1 MPVDSSADV
10 SRLELETRILYSL
23 LMPAA
28 RLAFRSHI
36 PLDRVTEMVTLAYL
50 SEMREAGLTLKESSS
65 VLGKSLRTVTN
76 IARRLR
82 EDFFAPE
89 EVFGLRRKVEL
100 QLTAGPATLAEL
112 MDAVAPTPRD
122 VLEEAV
128 TGLVNEGRAREVQQG
143 GRTRYEVTAPY
154 VNLVRGTLERRIDG
168 LNHLLG
174 AVYQAVDGRFLDR
187 DDSAFARVLTFS
199 ALPDKL
205 AELRQSIY
213 DRLRLA
219 TSDLE
224 EEALD
229 AGRADDRFSIV
240 LTVARSGHGGD

>member
-1 MPVDSSADV
+1 M
-10 SRLELETRILYSL
+10 ETRILYSL

-28 RLAFRSHI
+28 RLAFRFHI

-100 QLTAGPATLAEL
+100 HLTAGPATLAEL
-112 MDAVAPTPRD
+112 MEAVAPTPR
-122 VLEEAV
+122 EALDDALA
-128 TGLVNEGRAREVQQG
+128 GLVDEGRAREIREG

-154 VNLVRGTLERRIDG
+154 VNLIRGTLERRIDG

-174 AVYQAVDGRFLDR
+174 AVAEAVDGRFFDN

-199 ALPDKL
+199 AIPEKL
-205 AELRQSIY
+205 SELRQSIY

-229 AGRADDRFSIV
+229 AGRAEERFSIV
-240 LTVARSGHGGD
+240 LTVARSDHGGEK